1 MEKAR
6 ERMVLISFHVPQTY
20 VELIDEFVKLGY
32 FPNRSEAIRTALKEF
47 LEKFKSG

>member
-1 MEKAR
+1 MKKAR

-20 VELIDEFVKLGY
+20 VELIDQFVRFGY
-32 FPNRSEAIRTALKEF
+32 FSNRSEVIRTALKEF